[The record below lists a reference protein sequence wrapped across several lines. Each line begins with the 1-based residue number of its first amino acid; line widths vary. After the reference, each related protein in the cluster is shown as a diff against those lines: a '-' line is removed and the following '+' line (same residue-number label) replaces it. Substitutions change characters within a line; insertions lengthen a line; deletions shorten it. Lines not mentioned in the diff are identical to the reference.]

1 MCHDLIR
8 PYDVHSAVSQVLFHL
23 ERFIVMTEIFNSIFT
38 EPPKDENTDSKEKL
52 SLSGLE
58 QTFKDLNSHKIKDSL
73 SSFLPHIPGE
83 FDRPPD
89 TTDTML
95 RHLLDQRTIGGK
107 EFSPLSGQALL
118 GFRLLPG
125 PVSYR

>member
-1 MCHDLIR
+1 M
-8 PYDVHSAVSQVLFHL
+8 
-23 ERFIVMTEIFNSIFT
+23 
-38 EPPKDENTDSKEKL
+38 

-89 TTDTML
+89 TPDTML

-125 PVSYR
+125 PVSLLLAVLLDMLQTEVALLEGLKMNVVGPGQVASIQKVALL